1 MDAKRPRPRKTLL
14 PLAGAALASL
24 AGTGAYLATR
34 EPLPPV
40 APAPRPELVELD
52 RMIVSLADASGAR
65 YLRASL
71 ALEVERGPDADE
83 EPPAG
88 PATEGRSSEAVV
100 LAARLRDRALAVLQ
114 AKRARELA
122 APEAKEALRA
132 ELARA
137 LSPLVEG
144 ANVRE
149 VLFTDFLVQ

>member
-1 MDAKRPRPRKTLL
+1 MDANRPRPRKTLL

-24 AGTGAYLATR
+24 ACAGAYVATR
-34 EPLPPV
+34 EPVLPV
-40 APAPRPELVELD
+40 APARRPELVELD

-71 ALEVERGPDADE
+71 ALEVERE
-83 EPPAG
+83 PAG
-88 PATEGRSSEAVV
+88 DDAQTAPAPEGGPRGSDLLAV
-100 LAARLRDRALAVLQ
+100 RLRDRALAVLQ

-144 ANVRE
+144 ATVRD